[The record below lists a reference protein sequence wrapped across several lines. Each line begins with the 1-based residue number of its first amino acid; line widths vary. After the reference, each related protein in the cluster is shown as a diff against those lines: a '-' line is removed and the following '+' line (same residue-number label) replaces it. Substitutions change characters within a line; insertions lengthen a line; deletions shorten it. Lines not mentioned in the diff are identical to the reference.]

1 MNTQPPTATPTQ
13 PTDPN
18 LVWERRSN
26 ARGRKF
32 EARAVIVQQLIS
44 RWTEPDFEAVDVS
57 GGPGRWLDTLAP
69 HFKRFSHLDL
79 SSAAIEVA
87 RREHPHLCNVDYG
100 LLDLLHPEQPMQT
113 IGQQTWDVAFCLDTL
128 LYRGVFVEAAVATIH
143 KILRPGGV
151 AIFDFPTA
159 FRASISRTIKGP
171 LYKGPERTFSPQ
183 EARDIVSDAGFTVV
197 DCAYHFAELTGAMH
211 AMIGSS
217 NTRLAPLPS
226 TWTYLVLTK

>member
-1 MNTQPPTATPTQ
+1 MNTQQPTAAAAQ

-18 LVWERRSN
+18 LVWEGRSN

-32 EARAVIVQQLIS
+32 EARAVVVQQLIA
-44 RWTEPDFEAVDVS
+44 RWTDPNSEAVDVS

-87 RREHPHLCNVDYG
+87 RGEHPHLANVEYG
-100 LLDLLHPEQPMQT
+100 LLDLLRPEQPMQT
-113 IGQQTWDVAFCLDTL
+113 LRQQTWDVAFCLDTL
-128 LYRGVFVEAAVATIH
+128 LYRGAFVEAAVATIH
-143 KILRPGGV
+143 TILRPGGI

-171 LYKGPERTFSPQ
+171 LYKGPERTFSPR
-183 EARDIVSDAGFTVV
+183 EARAIATDAGFRIV
-197 DCAYHFAELTGAMH
+197 DCAYHYSELTGSMH
-211 AMIGSS
+211 AMIGSA
-217 NTRLAPLPS
+217 NTRLAPFPS